1 MLKKG
6 ELLLRGHGGIA
17 ESSGPDLELV
27 ILFMLRNCE
36 SF

>member
-6 ELLLRGHGGIA
+6 ESLLRGHRGIA
-17 ESSGPDLELV
+17 ESSGLDLELV
-27 ILFMLRNCE
+27 IRSMLRNCE